1 MIQANYGVVAHF
13 VSKMSEIFKQKNS
26 GTIVGFGSV
35 SAYLGRDL
43 NTTYAASKR
52 ALDSFFESLAFS
64 NIKTN
69 IKVQFYVLGYLDSN
83 LTFGRKLVLPKGS
96 TKKLAKIV
104 YKNINKKYKKV
115 YFPYWW
121 AAISYILLILP
132 FFIIRNLIK
141 VIK

>member
-1 MIQANYGVVAHF
+1 MTSHQ
-13 VSKMSEIFKQKNS
+13 
-26 GTIVGFGSV
+26 
-35 SAYLGRDL
+35 
-43 NTTYAASKR
+43 R
-52 ALDSFFESLAFS
+52 ALNSFFESLALS

-69 IKVQFYVLGYLDSN
+69 TNVQFYILGYLESN
-83 LTFGRKLVLPKGS
+83 MTFGRKLFLPKGS

-121 AAISYILLILP
+121 APISYILIILP